1 MSIRCRMLIK
11 QESVKLSRINWIDCG
26 IRVLA
31 ENGVEAVRVEPIAK
45 LLNVTKGSFY
55 WHFKNR
61 EELLDAVLQEW
72 VSRETNS
79 IINQVDKVGGDAIS
93 KLRYLFELA
102 IRDNGQLEHAIRAW
116 ATNDPKTATILAKI
130 DQRRL
135 DYTRDLF
142 LQAGFAPFE
151 ALVRARMVYYSLIGE
166 FTVGIHLSQEERL
179 AEIRLQHYILTN
191 KITPG

>member
-1 MSIRCRMLIK
+1 MSIRCRMVK
-11 QESVKLSRINWIDCG
+11 EQESAKLSRINWIDCG
-26 IRVLA
+26 IKVLS
-31 ENGVEAVRVEPIAK
+31 ESGVDAVRVEPMAR

-61 EELLDAVLQEW
+61 EALLDAVLQEW

-79 IINQVDKVGGDAIS
+79 IIEQVEKLGGDAIS

-102 IRDNGQLEHAIRAW
+102 VRDNGQLEHAIRAW
-116 ATNDPKTATILAKI
+116 ATNDPKTAEILAQI
-130 DQRRL
+130 DKRRL
-135 DYTRDLF
+135 EYTRDLF

-166 FTVGIHLSQEERL
+166 FTVGINLSQEERL
-179 AEIRLQHYILTN
+179 AEIRLQHSILTN
-191 KITPG
+191 T

>member
-1 MSIRCRMLIK
+1 MSIRCRMVK
-11 QESVKLSRINWIDCG
+11 QQESVKLGRINWIDCG

-31 ENGVEAVRVEPIAK
+31 ESGVEAVRVEPIAK

-61 EELLDAVLQEW
+61 EALLEAVLQEW

-79 IINQVDKVGGDAIS
+79 IIDQVEQVGGDAIS
-93 KLRYLFELA
+93 KIRYLFELA
-102 IRDNGQLEHAIRAW
+102 IQDDGQLEHAIRAW
-116 ATNDPKTATILAKI
+116 ATNDTRTAAILAKV

-135 DYTRDLF
+135 DYTQDLF
-142 LQAGFAPFE
+142 LKAGFAPFE
-151 ALVRARMVYYSLIGE
+151 ALVRARMAYYSLVGE

-179 AEIRLQHYILTN
+179 AEIRLQHNILTN

>member
-1 MSIRCRMLIK
+1 
-11 QESVKLSRINWIDCG
+11 
-26 IRVLA
+26 
-31 ENGVEAVRVEPIAK
+31 VEAVRIEPIAK

-61 EELLDAVLQEW
+61 AELLDAVLQEW

-79 IINQVDKVGGDAIS
+79 IIDQVEELGGDAIT

-102 IRDNGQLEHAIRAW
+102 VQDDGQLEHAIRAW
-116 ATNDPKTATILAKI
+116 ATNDPKTATILAQI

-142 LQAGFAPFE
+142 LQAGFARFE
-151 ALVRARMVYYSLIGE
+151 ALVRARMAYYSLVGE
-166 FTVGIHLSQEERL
+166 FTVGIYLSQEEHL
-179 AEIRLQHYILTN
+179 AEIRLQHSILTRRD
-191 KITPG
+191 

>member
-1 MSIRCRMLIK
+1 MVK
-11 QESVKLSRINWIDCG
+11 QQESVKLSRINWIDCG
-26 IRVLA
+26 IKVLS
-31 ENGVEAVRVEPIAK
+31 ESGVEAVRVEPIAK

-61 EELLDAVLQEW
+61 EALLDAVLQEW
-72 VSRETNS
+72 VSRETSS
-79 IINQVDKVGGDAIS
+79 IIDQVE

-102 IRDNGQLEHAIRAW
+102 IRDNGQLEQAIRAW
-116 ATNDPKTATILAKI
+116 ATNDTKTAEILAQI

-135 DYTRDLF
+135 EYTRDLF

-166 FTVGIHLSQEERL
+166 FTVGINLSQEERL
-179 AEIRLQHYILTN
+179 AEIRLQHSILTN
-191 KITPG
+191 T